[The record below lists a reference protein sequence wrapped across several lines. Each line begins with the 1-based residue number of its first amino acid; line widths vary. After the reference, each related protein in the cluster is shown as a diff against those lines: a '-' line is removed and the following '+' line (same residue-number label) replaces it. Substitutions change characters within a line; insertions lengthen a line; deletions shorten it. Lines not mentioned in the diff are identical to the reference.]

1 MAWAVGHYVDTV
13 AAAGKAALALPMYAN
28 AWLGPQSAG
37 DRAGA
42 YPSGGPVPRV
52 FDAWK
57 AAAPH
62 LDWLSPDIYVDD
74 FAGWSAAYA
83 LDGNPLFV
91 PESRFIAGNVFT
103 AIGDRHALGI
113 AVFGI
118 EDGMPG
124 NQLAD
129 VYGLLR
135 PLLPQIARAQR
146 ADGVRGFA
154 LAPQEVRE
162 LALGDYRIELRGQRE
177 YLAQALRDMGI
188 PLPANPPERV
198 AQNRGTGMPELGDT
212 RPAGLLMQ
220 LSRSEFLLVGRD
232 LHIGFRLA
240 KPPGE
245 RVEVARFEEGRYVD
259 GQWVAGRVLN
269 GDERLA
275 VLPQDGYGMVRI
287 RLLGR

>member
-1 MAWAVGHYVDTV
+1 M
-13 AAAGKAALALPMYAN
+13 
-28 AWLGPQSAG
+28 
-37 DRAGA
+37 
-42 YPSGGPVPRV
+42 
-52 FDAWK
+52 
-57 AAAPH
+57 
-62 LDWLSPDIYVDD
+62 
-74 FAGWSAAYA
+74 
-83 LDGNPLFV
+83 

-103 AIGDRHALGI
+103 AIGDLHALGI
-113 AVFGI
+113 SVFGI
-118 EDGMPG
+118 EDGVPG
-124 NQLAD
+124 NQLAE

-162 LALGDYRIELRGQRE
+162 LALGDYRIEVRGQRE

-198 AQNRGTGMPELGDT
+198 AQNRGTGMPELADA
-212 RPAGLLMQ
+212 RPAGLLLQ
-220 LSRSEFLLVGRD
+220 LSSSEFLLVGRD

-259 GQWVAGRVLN
+259 GRWVAGRVLN

-287 RLLGR
+287 RLTGR